1 LTSFDDKPV
10 DDDDVSPTRRVE
22 IVHESLLRA
31 WPRLVRWQT
40 QDADAAQIRDQLRQ
54 AARLWQAKGQP
65 NDLLWAGTSYRELR
79 LWRESYPG
87 ALSSTENAFV
97 EAMIHKAK
105 RHRRRRRIVTTV
117 VVITALAVA
126 VVTTSLWRR
135 SEQHARRAEAGRLY
149 QVGRQW
155 IQDSPPVAFAYALA
169 SLELTDD
176 PDVRRLAIQALT
188 DAPLPM
194 AVDKEQLPGRPIAAT
209 FSPDGSWLAAGML
222 DGGLALWQRSGALP
236 VMWSAASMQ
245 TAVWASP
252 DSNVLVTGGTG
263 DTSYSCWS
271 VPDGSHLATVNRHD
285 GVAPGLV
292 EGRSGNNLL
301 RLVRIIPEPTVP
313 GGWTVDPGP
322 ALAWRRLGQVEPR
335 LALSPDGDRLVV
347 AQGAELYEVAVG
359 DDRGDPRL
367 LGRNPVAVE
376 HLAFH
381 PDGRRFATF
390 DVAGAVRLWSPIA
403 SGVEAVRSFQGPAD
417 DVCDDL
423 RFDPSGRSIA
433 AVFDG
438 SFGLIWGLDDPPGA
452 DPMRLSPAGGRMT
465 QVAFHPDGSRVVTAS
480 LRRLA
485 VWPFDRSRF
494 PFVLRGHAGPVEDV
508 AFTADGSALIS
519 SSSDGTV
526 HRWLLQPGDKV
537 EPGVLFDWGHK
548 VEGVVSST
556 SLSGDGRFVVATGG
570 EDVVHVL
577 STDGGLPRTFG
588 GFDLRVL
595 RAALSADGLKLAVP
609 GSVAGQKVIRI
620 WDLETGAD
628 SALDLR
634 EIFPST
640 DGGAE
645 LIFTG
650 DGDLLVADTEML
662 VRCAPDTGD
671 HTVLGES
678 VGEFASNR
686 DGSILISRT
695 RIDDPDDDRAT
706 VHDLRTGAEIPLTS
720 HGIGVLAVAVD
731 PTGSIVVTGNRDGF
745 IRVGRATGEP
755 PYHLMSNQ
763 GVVLS
768 LAVSPDGRW
777 IASGGGDGTIRL
789 WPMPD
794 LSKPPIHE
802 LPYRDFLAKLKSL
815 TNLRVVPDAENPGK
829 YVVRAAAPFPGW
841 ETVPEW

>member
-1 LTSFDDKPV
+1 
-10 DDDDVSPTRRVE
+10 
-22 IVHESLLRA
+22 
-31 WPRLVRWQT
+31 
-40 QDADAAQIRDQLRQ
+40 
-54 AARLWQAKGQP
+54 
-65 NDLLWAGTSYRELR
+65 
-79 LWRESYPG
+79 
-87 ALSSTENAFV
+87 
-97 EAMIHKAK
+97 
-105 RHRRRRRIVTTV
+105 
-117 VVITALAVA
+117 
-126 VVTTSLWRR
+126 
-135 SEQHARRAEAGRLY
+135 
-149 QVGRQW
+149 
-155 IQDSPPVAFAYALA
+155 VAFAYALA

-176 PDVRRLAIQALT
+176 PDVRGLAIQALT

-194 AVDKEQLPGRPIAAT
+194 AVDREQLPAFPITAT
-209 FSPDGSWLAAGML
+209 FSPDGSWLAAGMF
-222 DGGLALWQRSGALP
+222 DGGLALWPRSGALP
-236 VMWSAASMQ
+236 VMWPAASLQ

-252 DSNVLVTGGTG
+252 DSKVLVTGGTG

-292 EGRSGNNLL
+292 EGRSGNNLI

-335 LALSPDGDRLVV
+335 LALSPDGERLVV
-347 AQGAELYEVAVG
+347 AQGVELYEVAVG

-390 DVAGAVRLWSPIA
+390 DVAGAIRLWSPTA
-403 SGVEAVRSFQGPAD
+403 SGVEVVHSFQGPAD

-423 RFDPSGRSIA
+423 RFDPSGRFIA

-438 SFGLIWGLDDPPGA
+438 GFGLIWGLDDPPGA
-452 DPMRLSPAGGRMT
+452 DPVRLAPASARMT
-465 QVAFHPDGSRVVTAS
+465 QVAFHPDGSRLVTAS
-480 LRRLA
+480 MLRLA

-494 PFVLRGHAGPVEDV
+494 PFVLRGHAGLVEDV
-508 AFTADGSALIS
+508 AFTADGSTLIS
-519 SSSDGTV
+519 SGSDGTV
-526 HRWLLQPGDKV
+526 HRWPLQPGDKV

-548 VEGVVSST
+548 VEGVGSST
-556 SLSGDGRFVVATGG
+556 SLSGDGRFVAATGG

-577 STDGGLPRTFG
+577 STDGGPTRTFG

-595 RAALSADGLKLAVP
+595 RAALSADGRKLAVP
-609 GSVAGQKVIRI
+609 GAVAGQEVIRI

-634 EIFPST
+634 EVFPPT
-640 DGGAE
+640 NGMVE
-645 LIFTG
+645 LAFTG
-650 DGDLLVADTEML
+650 DGDLLVTDGML
-662 VRCAPDTGD
+662 VRFDLDTGD

-686 DGSILISRT
+686 DGTVLITRT
-695 RIDDPDDDRAT
+695 RMDRPDDDRAT
-706 VHDLRTGAEIPLTS
+706 VRDLTTGAETPLTS
-720 HGIGVLAVAVD
+720 HGIGVRAVATD

-745 IRVGRATGEP
+745 IRVGRATGENP
-755 PYHLMSNQ
+755 HHLMSNQ
-763 GVVLS
+763 GVVHC

-777 IASGGGDGTIRL
+777 IASGGSDGTVRL

-794 LSKPPIHE
+794 LSKPPLYQLPHTE
-802 LPYRDFLAKLKSL
+802 LLAKLKAL
-815 TNLRVVPDAENPGK
+815 TNLRAVPDPEDSDG
-829 YVVRAAAPFPGW
+829 YVVKAGPFPGW
-841 ETVPEW
+841 ETVPSW